1 MSTSPE
7 GAPESSGAAC
17 GTPGD
22 AAPGSPATLG
32 ASAVQ
37 DTVLRDERRR
47 RQIPR
52 AFLVGLVVGGLAVAF
67 RVVLQALE
75 HLRGLV
81 FERAAAHG
89 FGFSL
94 VVAVAWCAVG
104 AAVAV
109 ALVRRFAP
117 ETAGSGIP
125 HVEAVMYGLRSMAWR
140 RVVLVKFS
148 GGASALGAGMALGR
162 EGPTVQMGAAA
173 AQALAD
179 RLGATPREALAL
191 LAAGAGAGLAAAF
204 NAPLAGVVFVVEE
217 LQRDFSPGVFT
228 PAFIAAVTADVV
240 TRAASGQRPVFSLHV
255 PAVPPLEAL
264 PVYCVIG
271 LLAGLLGV
279 SFNKGL
285 LGSLNLFD
293 RAARVPPA
301 VVGGAVGALLGI
313 VGAFAPSLL
322 GDGHVLIDELLHDP
336 SPFATLAGLFAIRYA
351 MTMVSYGC
359 GAPGGIF
366 APLLLLGAVVG
377 RCTGQGVALLH
388 PSFGGFL
395 ESFAAV
401 GMGAFF
407 TAVVRAPL
415 TGTVL
420 LIEMTGQYAL
430 MLPLLV
436 ASMVAWF
443 VADELGDR
451 PIYEALLARGTDRV
465 SPQPDLVR
473 AD

>member
-1 MSTSPE
+1 MRASPDDAN
-7 GAPESSGAAC
+7 APNNRACTAQGRACDSAAAIGAA
-17 GTPGD
+17 
-22 AAPGSPATLG
+22 
-32 ASAVQ
+32 AVQ
-37 DTVLRDERRR
+37 DSVHREERRR

-67 RVVLQALE
+67 RVVLDVFDRA
-75 HLRGLV
+75 RGVV
-81 FERAAAHG
+81 FAWAAASG
-89 FGFSL
+89 VAWS
-94 VVAVAWCAVG
+94 VVIGVAWCAAG

-109 ALVRRFAP
+109 ALVRRYAP
-117 ETAGSGIP
+117 EAAGSGIP
-125 HVEAVMYGLRSMAWR
+125 HVEAVMYGFRSMAWR
-140 RVVLVKFS
+140 RVVAVKFT

-162 EGPTVQMGAAA
+162 EGPTVQMGAAVG
-173 AQALAD
+173 QALAR

-228 PAFIAAVTADVV
+228 PAFIASVTADVV
-240 TRAASGQRPVFSLHV
+240 TRVASGQRPVFSVHV

-264 PVYCVIG
+264 PVYCLIG

-279 SFNKGL
+279 AFNQGL
-285 LGSLNLFD
+285 LASLNLFD
-293 RAARVPPA
+293 RTRRMPSLA
-301 VVGGAVGALLGI
+301 VGGAVGALLGV

-322 GDGHVLIDELLHDP
+322 GDGHALIDDLLRDP
-336 SPFATLAGLFAIRYA
+336 SPFTTLAGLFAIRYA

-377 RCTGQGVALLH
+377 RGTGQGVALLQ
-388 PSFGGFL
+388 PSFGGFV

-407 TAVVRAPL
+407 TGVVRAPL

-436 ASMVAWF
+436 ASLVAWF
-443 VADELGDR
+443 VADALGDR
-451 PIYEALLARGTDRV
+451 PIYEALLARGTPQV
-465 SPQPDLVR
+465 PPQPAALL